1 MSETQP
7 MAPCVLRSM
16 TGYGRGEAG
25 NGDVVVV
32 VELKSVN
39 NRFRDIQL
47 RVPREYMALEPRVM
61 NVMKDPFRRGRI
73 EAYVRRKTLGVGTTV
88 QADTKL
94 ADAYINAINSVAE
107 GAAGFVDRDVPLSFV
122 VSQPGVLHI
131 EEAEVDVMVEW
142 PVVQAAVEAAI
153 KDLMEMR
160 EAEGRALYVD
170 LKQHLDEFNVCLAD
184 VEAAASGLNDR
195 IRQKL
200 EARMRKMIGD
210 RFDPYRIIQEAA
222 LLADKS
228 DISEEIARLRSH
240 CDQFGDALDKED
252 SVGRRLDFLL
262 QEMHR
267 EVNTIGSKAVDH
279 PVSQRVVEM
288 KTVLERMREQ
298 SANVE

>member
-1 MSETQP
+1 
-7 MAPCVLRSM
+7 
-16 TGYGRGEAG
+16 
-25 NGDVVVV
+25 
-32 VELKSVN
+32 
-39 NRFRDIQL
+39 
-47 RVPREYMALEPRVM
+47 
-61 NVMKDPFRRGRI
+61 
-73 EAYVRRKTLGVGTTV
+73 
-88 QADTKL
+88 
-94 ADAYINAINSVAE
+94 
-107 GAAGFVDRDVPLSFV
+107 
-122 VSQPGVLHI
+122 
-131 EEAEVDVMVEW
+131 MVEW